1 MQSTQRTCVD
11 ANTIWKSRIQNTHVW
26 IPLIQPNADSSTGI
40 LLSNRHEKKNGA
52 VNVRDS
58 ARKWTWVTTQMQAQ
72 VLVKKRVKICVC
84 VCVNSCVSMINERLI
99 GSFQVVCWDVQF
111 ALFVCLFF
119 FFISAVVVIL
129 QTKTTLK
136 TKLIFVKLR
145 FLAGKIQR
153 SLKKNFINVSKIS
166 VICSLR
172 LTKNL

>member
-1 MQSTQRTCVD
+1 MF
-11 ANTIWKSRIQNTHVW
+11 I
-26 IPLIQPNADSSTGI
+26 
-40 LLSNRHEKKNGA
+40 
-52 VNVRDS
+52 
-58 ARKWTWVTTQMQAQ
+58 
-72 VLVKKRVKICVC
+72 
-84 VCVNSCVSMINERLI
+84 
-99 GSFQVVCWDVQF
+99 
-111 ALFVCLFF
+111 

-129 QTKTTLK
+129 QIKTILK

>member
-11 ANTIWKSRIQNTHVW
+11 ANTIWKSGIRNTRVW

-72 VLVKKRVKICVC
+72 VRVKKRVKICVC
-84 VCVNSCVSMINERLI
+84 LRLNDKRTLNWKFSSCLLRCSVC
-99 GSFQVVCWDVQF
+99 
-111 ALFVCLFF
+111 FVCMFIFF

-129 QTKTTLK
+129 QTKTILK

-153 SLKKNFINVSKIS
+153 SLRKNFINVSKIS

-172 LTKNL
+172 LAKTL